1 MEFGSAQNFLEGKAI
16 LVIGATGFLTKLL
29 VEKILR
35 VQPNIK
41 KLYLLLRAGNSE
53 EATQRL
59 QDEVL
64 SKDLFRVLRGMWGAD
79 FVSFIYEKVLAVGG
93 DVSVENLGVKDT
105 KLREKLLEET
115 DIIINSAATTNF
127 YERLD
132 VAMGI
137 NTMGTL
143 NVLNFAKNCS
153 KLQMLLHVSTAYVCG
168 ERKGLVTEKPFHMG
182 ETLNGSSRLDIN
194 LEKLLI
200 EEKLKEL
207 EAENASDKTI
217 TSVMK
222 NLGTLRSNLHG
233 WPNVYAFTKAM
244 GEQILMNMKGDIPL
258 IIARPTVILSTYSEP
273 FPGWIEGVRCM
284 VKEIL
289 TQFNYVNAELW
300 TSLLL
305 CTIPADMVINSMI
318 VALEGCSKSSSK
330 TLIYHIGSSL
340 RNPFRISDLEDLAH
354 QYFTKHPLT
363 DIYGKPVASSKKV
376 RWMSSVS
383 SFHRYINIRYMLALK
398 GLNVMNKVC
407 CYSNEAFYN
416 ESKQK
421 VKKMMRIMRLYK
433 PYLLF
438 EGIFDDKNA
447 ENLRMRKMK
456 GKDEDDDVG
465 RFNFDPTTI
474 DWTHYMLNA
483 HIPGLVKYGVK

>member
-1 MEFGSAQNFLEGKAI
+1 MRKLYNSSMEFESVHYFLEGKTI
-16 LVIGATGFLTKLL
+16 LVTGATGFLAKLL
-29 VEKILR
+29 MEKILR

-53 EATQRL
+53 EAAQRL
-59 QDEVL
+59 HHEVL
-64 SKDLFRVLRGMWGAD
+64 SKDLFRVLRGQWGAD
-79 FVSFIYEKVLAVGG
+79 FVSFISEKVLAVGG

-105 KLREKLLEET
+105 ELREKLWEET
-115 DIIINSAATTNF
+115 DTIINSAATTKF

-137 NTMGTL
+137 NTMGAL
-143 NVLNFAKNCS
+143 HVLNFAKNCS

-168 ERKGLVTEKPFHMG
+168 EGKGLVAEKPFHMG

-194 LEKLLI
+194 LEKLLA

-207 EAENASDKTI
+207 EAENASEKTI
-217 TSVMK
+217 SSVMK
-222 NLGTLRSNLHG
+222 NLGTIRSNLHG

-258 IIARPTVILSTYSEP
+258 IIARPTVILSTHSEP
-273 FPGWIEGVRCM
+273 FPGWIEGVRTM
-284 VKEIL
+284 DLFVAMYGKGKL
-289 TQFNYVNAELW
+289 RR
-300 TSLLL
+300 S
-305 CTIPADMVINSMI
+305 IPADMVINSMI
-318 VALEGCSKSSSK
+318 VALEACSKSCSK
-330 TLIYHIGSSL
+330 ALIYHIGSSL

-363 DIYGKPVASSKKV
+363 DMYGKPVASSKKV
-376 RWMSSVS
+376 TWMSSVS
-383 SFHRYINIRYMLALK
+383 SFHRYVNIRYMLALK
-398 GLNVMNKVC
+398 GVKVMNKVC
-407 CYSNEAFYN
+407 CYGHEAFYN
-416 ESKQK
+416 ESKEK
-421 VKKMMRIMRLYK
+421 VKKMVGIMRLYK

-456 GKDEDDDVG
+456 GKDDDDVG

>member
-1 MEFGSAQNFLEGKAI
+1 MEFGSVHNFLDGKTI
-16 LVIGATGFLTKLL
+16 LVTGATGFLAKLL

-41 KLYLLLRAGNSE
+41 KLYLLLRAENSE
-53 EATQRL
+53 EARKRL

-64 SKDLFRVLRGMWGAD
+64 SKKLFRVLRGMWGAD
-79 FVSFIYEKVLAVGG
+79 FVSFISQKLLAVGC
-93 DVSVENLGVKDT
+93 DVSVENLGIKDT
-105 KLREKLLEET
+105 KLREMLLAET
-115 DIIINSAATTNF
+115 DIIVNAAATTYF

-132 VAMGI
+132 VATGI
-137 NTMGTL
+137 NTMGAL
-143 NVLNFAKNCS
+143 NIVNFAENCS
-153 KLQMLLHVSTAYVCG
+153 ITMTYICG
-168 ERKGLVTEKPFHMG
+168 ERKGLVAEEPFAMG
-182 ETLNGSSRLDIN
+182 ETLNGSSKLDIN
-194 LEKLLI
+194 IEKLLT

-207 EAENASDKTI
+207 EAENASEKTI

-222 NLGTLRSNLHG
+222 NLGTIRSNLHG

-244 GEQILMNMKGDIPL
+244 GEMILLKMKGDIPL
-258 IIARPTVILSTYSEP
+258 IIARPTIILSTHSEP
-273 FPGWIEGVRCM
+273 FPGWIEGVRTVDLFVVM
-284 VKEIL
+284 YGKGKLGRSVGRRSTIID
-289 TQFNYVNAELW
+289 A
-300 TSLLL
+300 
-305 CTIPADMVINSMI
+305 IPADMVINSMI
-318 VALEGCSKSSSK
+318 VALEACSKSCSK

-363 DIYGKPVASSKKV
+363 DMFGKPVACSKKV
-376 RWMSSVS
+376 SWMSSVS
-383 SFHRYINIRYMLALK
+383 SFHRYINIRYMLPLK

-407 CYSNEAFYN
+407 CYSHEAFYS
-416 ESKQK
+416 ESKLK
-421 VKKMMRIMRLYK
+421 VKKMMGIMRLYK

-447 ENLRMRKMK
+447 ENLRMTKMK
-456 GKDEDDDVG
+456 AKDDDDVG

-474 DWTHYMLNA
+474 DWTHYVLNA